1 MPSDTKSALLFL
13 AHQDDEFGAQK
24 LIDDAVALGIQV
36 HCVFLTQAPDPDLN
50 ARRNQESLSVLL
62 RLGVCE
68 EAVSFAG
75 EDLNILDGQLQW
87 HLAEVADWV
96 NKAMVNHDPLHI
108 WIPAW
113 EGGHPDHDALHA
125 VVVELAA
132 AHGLLGRV
140 LQFPLYNGWHCKGPM
155 FRVMHALPDNGL
167 VFKIPLPW
175 SARWRYLRNC
185 LAYPSQLKTW
195 LGLFPFVL
203 ALMLFKGVQQ
213 VQGVSRERLI
223 QRPHKGCLYYESR
236 GFSTWATLQMNVSRW
251 INSLR

>member
-24 LIDDAVALGIQV
+24 LIEDAVALGIKV
-36 HCVFLTQAPDPDLN
+36 YCVYLTQASDTQLN
-50 ARRNQESLSVLL
+50 NRRNLESLSVLL
-62 RLGVCE
+62 RLGVR
-68 EAVSFAG
+68 ADDVFFVG

-87 HLAEVADWV
+87 HLTAVADWIS
-96 NKAMVNHDPLHI
+96 KAMVDHGPLHI

-125 VVVELAA
+125 VTVELAA

-140 LQFPLYNGWHCKGPM
+140 QQFPLYNGWRCRGPL
-155 FRVMHALPDNGL
+155 FRVMKALPENGI
-167 VFKIPLPW
+167 VFTIPLPW
-175 SARWRYLRNC
+175 PARWRYLRNC

-195 LGLFPFVL
+195 VGLFPFVL
-203 ALMLFKGVQQ
+203 ALMLFRGVQQ

-223 QRPHKGCLYYESR
+223 QRPHKGRLYYESR
-236 GFSTWATLQMNVSRW
+236 GFSSWDTLHMNVSRW
-251 INSLR
+251 MGSL